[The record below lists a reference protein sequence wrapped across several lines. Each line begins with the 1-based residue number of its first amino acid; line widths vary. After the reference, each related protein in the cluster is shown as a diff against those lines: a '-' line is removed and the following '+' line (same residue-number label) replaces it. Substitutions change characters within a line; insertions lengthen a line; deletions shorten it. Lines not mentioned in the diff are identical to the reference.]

1 MNEPISANRE
11 YKDSVF
17 RMLYNKPETVLPLY
31 NALNGTDYKDPN
43 LLTVTTMENALYL
56 GMRNDV
62 SFLLDSRMTL
72 YEHQS
77 TWNPNLPLRNLL
89 YIARLMEKYVNIHRK
104 SLYSSTLIRL
114 PAPRFVVFY
123 NGLKNTEDDIL
134 LKLSDAYEKTEAEPE
149 LELKV
154 RLINI
159 NPGHNPKLLGR
170 CRTLREY
177 SEFVARIR
185 KCAAE
190 EASFPEAVERAVTEC
205 IKEGILADFLLS
217 QRSEVIAMSIFEY
230 DHEEELKKLGAMERE
245 EGREEGIVEGR
256 GQDILLLLSLRGSVP
271 EWLRKRI
278 LIEREHPVLND
289 WIRAAGQTSSIE
301 DFLKKAGLKEG

>member
-1 MNEPISANRE
+1 M
-11 YKDSVF
+11 
-17 RMLYNKPETVLPLY
+17 
-31 NALNGTDYKDPN
+31 
-43 LLTVTTMENALYL
+43 
-56 GMRNDV
+56 
-62 SFLLDSRMTL
+62 
-72 YEHQS
+72 
-77 TWNPNLPLRNLL
+77 
-89 YIARLMEKYVNIHRK
+89 
-104 SLYSSTLIRL
+104 
-114 PAPRFVVFY
+114 
-123 NGLKNTEDDIL
+123 
-134 LKLSDAYEKTEAEPE
+134 
-149 LELKV
+149 
-154 RLINI
+154 
-159 NPGHNPKLLGR
+159 
-170 CRTLREY
+170 LREY

-245 EGREEGIVEGR
+245 EGVADGR
-256 GQDILLLLSLRGSVP
+256 SQDILLLLSLRGSVP

-301 DFLKKAGLKEG
+301 DFLQKTGLKEG

>member
-31 NALNGTDYKDPN
+31 
-43 LLTVTTMENALYL
+43 
-56 GMRNDV
+56 
-62 SFLLDSRMTL
+62 S
-72 YEHQS
+72 
-77 TWNPNLPLRNLL
+77 
-89 YIARLMEKYVNIHRK
+89 
-104 SLYSSTLIRL
+104 
-114 PAPRFVVFY
+114 
-123 NGLKNTEDDIL
+123 
-134 LKLSDAYEKTEAEPE
+134 
-149 LELKV
+149 
-154 RLINI
+154 
-159 NPGHNPKLLGR
+159 
-170 CRTLREY
+170 
-177 SEFVARIR
+177 
-185 KCAAE
+185 
-190 EASFPEAVERAVTEC
+190 
-205 IKEGILADFLLS
+205 IKEGVLADFLLS

-245 EGREEGIVEGR
+245 EGVAEGIVEGR

-301 DFLKKAGLKEG
+301 DFLQKTGLKEG